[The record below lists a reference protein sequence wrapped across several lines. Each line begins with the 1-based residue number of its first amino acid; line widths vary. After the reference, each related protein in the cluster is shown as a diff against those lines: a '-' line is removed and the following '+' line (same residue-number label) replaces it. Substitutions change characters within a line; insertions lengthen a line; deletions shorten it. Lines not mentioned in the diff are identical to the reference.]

1 MGGTFSVMS
10 SSALSTTADPQA
22 AVDSP
27 APAPA
32 APATPHT
39 LVENLA
45 AYVIGAF
52 LMSWG
57 LTLLHAVGGVTG
69 GLAGTSFLISYAG
82 GLPLGV
88 VFFVVNL
95 PFYYFA
101 VRRMGRSFTLR
112 TLAVVALTSAL
123 TPLQQEL
130 VTLSGMSPWY
140 AAVFGGLCVG
150 LGMIVVFRHNASGG
164 GFGILALHLQ
174 DRYGWRAGYVQLALD
189 AVVILCALPLVE
201 PEVVLASL
209 AGVAVL
215 NLVIAMNHRPGRYN
229 GS

>member
-1 MGGTFSVMS
+1 MS

-27 APAPA
+27 AAPTAPA

-123 TPLQQEL
+123 TPVQQEL

-201 PEVVLASL
+201 PTVVLASL

-215 NLVIAMNHRPGRYN
+215 NMVIAMNHRPGRYN

>member
-1 MGGTFSVMS
+1 MS
-10 SSALSTTADPQA
+10 SSALSTEADTRAPVA
-22 AVDSP
+22 SP
-27 APAPA
+27 APAVPPA
-32 APATPHT
+32 PPGSQAAPHT
-39 LVENLA
+39 LAENIA

-57 LTLLHAVGGVTG
+57 LTLLHAVQGVTG
-69 GLAGTSFLISYAG
+69 GLAGASFLVSYAG
-82 GLPLGV
+82 GVPLGA
-88 VFFVVNL
+88 VFFAVNL

-101 VRRMGRSFTLR
+101 VRRMGWSFTLR
-112 TLAVVALTSAL
+112 TLAVVGLTSAL

-174 DRYGWRAGYVQLALD
+174 DRYGWRAGYVQLGLD

-201 PEVVLASL
+201 PGVVLASL

-229 GS
+229 GR